1 MALDQPSLPSNPN
14 TNSGDGNGNG
24 NGTPPS
30 STVNGGEDG
39 KPTAR
44 LPRWTRQEILVL
56 IQGKSDAESR
66 FKPGRNGSGFGSSEP
81 KWALVSSYCKKHGVN
96 RGPIQCRKRWSNL
109 AGDYKKIKEWETQ
122 VRDETES
129 FWLMRNDL
137 RRERK
142 LPGYFDR
149 EVYDILD
156 SPSVAVAAAAAAAAT
171 VLPVAVSVSEAVG
184 DEEVHIYDSNRKVSG
199 EDGLFSDFEKDE
211 ILVSSKDVHV
221 PSPVP
226 ISEKQFLPLLSRCQG
241 EGNAQGTNNEKQPA
255 SNPEMGSTSQG
266 ERKRKRFP
274 TDEEDESLQ
283 SQLIDVLEKN
293 GKMLSEQL
301 EAQNMNFQLDRQHQN
316 DTASNI
322 VAVLDKLANAL
333 GRIADKL

>member
-1 MALDQPSLPSNPN
+1 MALDQPSLPSN
-14 TNSGDGNGNG
+14 TNSVDGESV

-30 STVNGGEDG
+30 SAVNGGEDG

-109 AGDYKKIKEWETQ
+109 AGDYKKIKEWESQ
-122 VRDETES
+122 DE
-129 FWLMRNDL
+129 
-137 RRERK
+137 
-142 LPGYFDR
+142 
-149 EVYDILD
+149 
-156 SPSVAVAAAAAAAAT
+156 
-171 VLPVAVSVSEAVG
+171 VLVP
-184 DEEVHIYDSNRKVSG
+184 
-199 EDGLFSDFEKDE
+199 
-211 ILVSSKDVHV
+211 SKDVHV

-226 ISEKQFLPLLSRCQG
+226 ISEKQFLPLLRACDG
-241 EGNAQGTNNEKQPA
+241 EGNAQGTKNEKQPA
-255 SNPEMGSTSQG
+255 SHPEMGSTSQG
-266 ERKRKRFP
+266 ERKRKRFA
-274 TDEEDESLQ
+274 TDGDEEEETLQ

-301 EAQNMNFQLDRQHQN
+301 EAQNINFQLDRQHQN
-316 DTASNI
+316 DTASSI

>member
-1 MALDQPSLPSNPN
+1 MALDQPSNPN
-14 TNSGDGNGNG
+14 SVDGEGNGNDNG

-30 STVNGGEDG
+30 ATVNGGEDG
-39 KPTAR
+39 RPAAR

-66 FKPGRNGSGFGSSEP
+66 FKPGRNGAGFGSSEP
-81 KWALVSSYCKKHGVN
+81 KWALVSSYCMKHGVN

-109 AGDYKKIKEWETQ
+109 AGDYKKIKEWESQ

-156 SPSVAVAAAAAAAAT
+156 SPSVAAAAT
-171 VLPVAVSVSEAVG
+171 AAMVAPIDVKVSEAVG
-184 DEEVHIYDSNRKVSG
+184 DEEVHLYDSNRKVSG
-199 EDGLFSDFEKDE
+199 EDGLFSDFERDE
-211 ILVSSKDVHV
+211 ILVPTKDVHV

-226 ISEKQFLPLLSRCQG
+226 ISGWAF
-241 EGNAQGTNNEKQPA
+241 
-255 SNPEMGSTSQG
+255 
-266 ERKRKRFP
+266 FP
-274 TDEEDESLQ
+274 W
-283 SQLIDVLEKN
+283 I
-293 GKMLSEQL
+293 
-301 EAQNMNFQLDRQHQN
+301 F
-316 DTASNI
+316 
-322 VAVLDKLANAL
+322 
-333 GRIADKL
+333 